1 MIVFLILALGLG
13 LLTAATAW
21 VLLRRLQGLQTTLSM
36 ILLSTAYFLIVFQ
49 VGQRLLGE
57 GS

>member
-13 LLTAATAW
+13 LLTAAAAW
-21 VLLRRLQGLQTTLSM
+21 LLLRRLQGLQTTFSM
-36 ILLSTAYFLIVFQ
+36 ILLSAAYFLIVFQ
-49 VGQRLLGE
+49 VGQRLLGD